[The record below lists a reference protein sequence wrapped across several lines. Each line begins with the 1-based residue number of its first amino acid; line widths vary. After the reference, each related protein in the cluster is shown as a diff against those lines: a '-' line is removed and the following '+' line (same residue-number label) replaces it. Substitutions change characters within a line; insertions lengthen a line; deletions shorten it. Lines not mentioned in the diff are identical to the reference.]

1 MKLFRHSDVFVSDS
15 IKPKRSL
22 AGIAGIVAIA
32 TLVSKVVGLLRTV
45 AIGAAFGTTA
55 AKSSYDIAGIIPGF
69 FLILLGGINGPFH
82 SAMVSSLSKRTKEEA
97 APLVETI
104 STLIGGIFFLATI
117 VLVIAAPLCIDI
129 LAPGLHQTAQGLEV
143 RAIAIQEL
151 RIMAPMAWFAGMI
164 GIGFGTLNAADQ
176 YWLPSVSPL
185 LSSITIIIGI
195 GILALTAGSQIV
207 TPQYALLGGMVL
219 AIGALSGTVLQWLA
233 QFWAQRKA
241 GLGRLRL
248 RFDFRN
254 PDVQSIFKIM
264 GPALFSSGM
273 FQINVITDL
282 FFASFLPNSGPAI
295 ASFDYAN
302 LLIQTPLGILSN
314 VILVPL
320 FPVFSRLTDPS
331 DWGELKQRIRQG
343 LLLTAIAMLPLSGLI
358 VALSK
363 PIVQVVYERGAFK
376 LDNSSELVASILIAY
391 AVGMFVYLSRDVL
404 VRVFY
409 ALGDGE
415 TPFRISVVNIFLN
428 AVFDFFLIKP
438 LGAPGLVLATVC
450 VNTLS
455 VLALLWFLNKKLN
468 GLPLREWSLPI
479 LGLTIGSLISGA
491 MAWGTLH
498 FVQQF
503 LSQGGFFNHLIELCV
518 SGAVGLL
525 AFGVFAMQLKLP
537 EVDMFADRLRQRLPG
552 R

>member
-1 MKLFRHSDVFVSDS
+1 MSDS
-15 IKPKRSL
+15 PKLKRSL

-32 TLVSKVVGLLRTV
+32 TLISKLMGLLRTV

-55 AKSSYDIAGIIPGF
+55 AKSSYDIASIIPGF

-97 APLVETI
+97 APLMETI
-104 STLIGGIFFLATI
+104 STIIGAVFLLVTIGIIL
-117 VLVIAAPLCIDI
+117 AAPLCIDI
-129 LAPGLHQTAQGLEV
+129 LAPGLQQTAQGLQV

-151 RIMAPMAWFAGMI
+151 RIMAPIAWFAGMI
-164 GIGFGTLNAADQ
+164 GIGFGALNAADL
-176 YWLPSVSPL
+176 YWLPSISPL
-185 LSSITIIIGI
+185 LSSVTIIIGV
-195 GILALTAGSQIV
+195 GALALAVGGQIV
-207 TPQYALLGGMVL
+207 TPQYALIGGLVL
-219 AIGALSGTVLQWLA
+219 ACATLAGTVLQWLA
-233 QFWAQRKA
+233 QFWAQRQA

-248 RFDFRN
+248 RFDFRD
-254 PDVQSIFKIM
+254 PAVRSIFGIM

-273 FQINVITDL
+273 LQINVITDL

-320 FPVFSRLTDPS
+320 FPVFSRLTDPEN
-331 DWGELKQRIRQG
+331 WGELKGRIRQG

-358 VALSK
+358 VALAT

-376 LDNSSELVASILIAY
+376 LNNSSQLVSSLLVAY
-391 AVGMFVYLSRDVL
+391 AIGMFVYLGRDVL

-428 AVFDFFLIKP
+428 ALFDFILIKP
-438 LGAPGLVLATVC
+438 LGAPGLVLATVS

-455 VLALLWFLNKKLN
+455 VIALLWFLNKKLN

-479 LGLTIGSLISGA
+479 AGLTVGSFISGS
-491 MAWGTLH
+491 MAWAMLNFMQPLLGE
-498 FVQQF
+498 
-503 LSQGGFFNHLIELCV
+503 GFFDHLIELV
-518 SGAVGLL
+518 VAGGVGLI
-525 AFGVFAMQLKLP
+525 AFIAFAMRLRLP
-537 EVDMFADRLRQRLPG
+537 EVDMFAARILQRLPG